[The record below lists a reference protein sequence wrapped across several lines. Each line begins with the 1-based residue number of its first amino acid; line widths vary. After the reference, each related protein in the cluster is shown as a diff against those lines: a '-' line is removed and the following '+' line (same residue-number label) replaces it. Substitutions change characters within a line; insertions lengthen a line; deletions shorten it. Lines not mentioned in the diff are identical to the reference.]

1 MLLEGKVAI
10 VTGGTRGIGYETV
23 RQFLLQG
30 AKVALFGSRKETV
43 DVAIAKLKEENSGF
57 AVIGLYP
64 KLTSEVEVK
73 SAFDSVK
80 NEFGKIDVLIN
91 NAGISSHTKLL
102 DFSEDEYDK
111 IADLNIKSVFVCS
124 KVAVPYLTETK
135 GVILN
140 TSSMVSRDG
149 QPSGVMYPASKYAV
163 NGITQSLSRE
173 LAPLGI
179 RVNAVAPGITE
190 TEMLSALPKNMIEP
204 LIKTIPL
211 GRIGTPTDI
220 ANAFVFLAS
229 DMVLVLS
236 SQWKDFIET
245 TLGIHEHVKVLYN
258 PIISLPLVGKRYEKK
273 KYILFAG
280 TVDKR
285 KGYHDLIVSFSMC
298 SMSFPDWRLLIA
310 GNGEIDE
317 GKSLAYHLGIADKVK
332 FLGWITGDEK
342 DSVFGEAS
350 IYCLPSYAEGFPMSV
365 LDAWAYGLPVVC
377 TPVGGIMDVAKD
389 GENIM
394 LFNPG
399 DTTKLSEELSLLM
412 GDIRLRES
420 IALHSQTLSESI
432 FNLSRINSQLGDLY
446 KQLLGE

>member
-1 MLLEGKVAI
+1 MLLDGKVAI

-43 DVAIAKLKEENSGF
+43 DVAIAKLKEENSEF
-57 AVIGLYP
+57 SVIGLYP

-190 TEMLSALPKNMIEP
+190 TEMVSALPKNMIEP
-204 LIKTIPL
+204 LIKSIPL

-229 DMVLVLS
+229 DMAS
-236 SQWKDFIET
+236 
-245 TLGIHEHVKVLYN
+245 Y
-258 PIISLPLVGKRYEKK
+258 
-273 KYILFAG
+273 
-280 TVDKR
+280 
-285 KGYHDLIVSFSMC
+285 
-298 SMSFPDWRLLIA
+298 
-310 GNGEIDE
+310 
-317 GKSLAYHLGIADKVK
+317 
-332 FLGWITGDEK
+332 ITGD
-342 DSVFGEAS
+342 
-350 IYCLPSYAEGFPMSV
+350 V
-365 LDAWAYGLPVVC
+365 LRV
-377 TPVGGIMDVAKD
+377 D
-389 GENIM
+389 GAAR
-394 LFNPG
+394 
-399 DTTKLSEELSLLM
+399 T
-412 GDIRLRES
+412 
-420 IALHSQTLSESI
+420 
-432 FNLSRINSQLGDLY
+432 
-446 KQLLGE
+446 

>member
-43 DVAIAKLKEENSGF
+43 DVAIAKLKEENSEF
-57 AVIGLYP
+57 SVIGLYP

-102 DFSEDEYDK
+102 DFSEEEYDK

-190 TEMLSALPKNMIEP
+190 TEMVSALPKNMIEP
-204 LIKTIPL
+204 LIKSIPL

-229 DMVLVLS
+229 DMAS
-236 SQWKDFIET
+236 
-245 TLGIHEHVKVLYN
+245 Y
-258 PIISLPLVGKRYEKK
+258 
-273 KYILFAG
+273 
-280 TVDKR
+280 
-285 KGYHDLIVSFSMC
+285 
-298 SMSFPDWRLLIA
+298 
-310 GNGEIDE
+310 
-317 GKSLAYHLGIADKVK
+317 
-332 FLGWITGDEK
+332 ITGD
-342 DSVFGEAS
+342 
-350 IYCLPSYAEGFPMSV
+350 V
-365 LDAWAYGLPVVC
+365 LRV
-377 TPVGGIMDVAKD
+377 D
-389 GENIM
+389 GAAR
-394 LFNPG
+394 
-399 DTTKLSEELSLLM
+399 T
-412 GDIRLRES
+412 
-420 IALHSQTLSESI
+420 
-432 FNLSRINSQLGDLY
+432 
-446 KQLLGE
+446 

>member
-43 DVAIAKLKEENSGF
+43 DAAIAKLKEENSGF

-80 NEFGKIDVLIN
+80 KEFGKIDVLIN

-102 DFSEDEYDK
+102 DFSEEEYDK

-190 TEMLSALPKNMIEP
+190 TEMVSAVPKNMIEP

-229 DMVLVLS
+229 DMAS
-236 SQWKDFIET
+236 
-245 TLGIHEHVKVLYN
+245 Y
-258 PIISLPLVGKRYEKK
+258 
-273 KYILFAG
+273 
-280 TVDKR
+280 
-285 KGYHDLIVSFSMC
+285 
-298 SMSFPDWRLLIA
+298 
-310 GNGEIDE
+310 
-317 GKSLAYHLGIADKVK
+317 
-332 FLGWITGDEK
+332 ITGD
-342 DSVFGEAS
+342 
-350 IYCLPSYAEGFPMSV
+350 V
-365 LDAWAYGLPVVC
+365 LRV
-377 TPVGGIMDVAKD
+377 D
-389 GENIM
+389 GAAR
-394 LFNPG
+394 
-399 DTTKLSEELSLLM
+399 T
-412 GDIRLRES
+412 
-420 IALHSQTLSESI
+420 
-432 FNLSRINSQLGDLY
+432 
-446 KQLLGE
+446 